1 MFFKATMIKIQ
12 DFALYWAKAYC
23 ERSPYMPH
31 VCPVSGVKGYG
42 GGRHGE
48 LKGGLRGG
56 FNDGWC
62 DRRCKHIRY
71 CLCHFLAD
79 EFKLW
84 QQFTGEPSA
93 FPCFEPE
100 RWRAFPVWLAWI
112 VDGAMK
118 RASGD
123 RPHVFY
129 EERWCRE
136 GWRREEFYSD
146 GEFL

>member
-12 DFALYWAKAYC
+12 DFALYQATIYC
-23 ERSPYMPH
+23 ERSVYMPH

-48 LKGGLRGG
+48 LKGGVRGG

-62 DRRCKHIRY
+62 DRQCKYIRY

-84 QQFTGEPSA
+84 ECFTEPPA
-93 FPCFEPE
+93 LPCFEPE

-118 RASGD
+118 KARGRIDKSSIY
-123 RPHVFY
+123 PPNN
-129 EERWCRE
+129 WCRE
-136 GWRREEFYSD
+136 GFYSD
-146 GEFL
+146 GEFEKP